1 MMSGGLCVTVEA
13 MGCQEVYVLPWRR
26 WDVRRSVSYRGG
38 HGMSGG
44 LCLTVEAMGCQEVY
58 VLPWRPW
65 DVRRCMSYRG
75 GHGMS
80 GGVCLTVEA
89 MSQGKRRSEMKARA
103 AAMPTVSSPDDVL
116 LPYMNTLCFRLWPC
130 RSQYSMI

>member
-1 MMSGGLCVTVEA
+1 MS
-13 MGCQEVYVLPWRR
+13 Y
-26 WDVRRSVSYRGG
+26 SGG
-38 HGMSGG
+38 HGRSGG

-65 DVRRCMSYRG
+65 DV
-75 GHGMS
+75 S
-80 GGVCLTVEA
+80 GLCLTVEAMGCQEVYVLPWRPWDVSGLCLTVEA
-89 MSQGKRRSEMKARA
+89 MSQGKSRSEMKARA
-103 AAMPTVSSPDDVL
+103 APMPTVSSPDDVL